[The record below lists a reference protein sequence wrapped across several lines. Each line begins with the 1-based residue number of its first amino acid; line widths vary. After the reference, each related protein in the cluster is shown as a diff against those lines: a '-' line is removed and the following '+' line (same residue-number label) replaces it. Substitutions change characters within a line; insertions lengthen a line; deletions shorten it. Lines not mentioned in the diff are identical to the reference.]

1 MNKKIVAVMALAA
14 LAAVSAFAAGGAEK
28 PAKPLVMV
36 WYPNES
42 GEELKVVRD
51 EVGKLITAATGRPV
65 EHKLTTDYAIAI
77 EAIVNKNADL
87 GFFGAEGYIQ
97 AHAKNPKVLPLVVNS
112 GASGT
117 LKDAVYYSWL
127 NVKKGNEGM
136 YASGSSFSIDSI
148 KGKRFSF
155 VSNSSTSGF
164 KVPSAGIV
172 RHFSKKP
179 GLEKLQV
186 SDLLEGGDDKFF
198 KQVLFGGSHQGSAV
212 NLLTDKADV
221 AAFCDVCVANYVEL
235 VSGPENRPG
244 SVYRVKQGAAEPFN
258 NLAGVEFVPISVT
271 AVLNA
276 PMVYNSETVPAD
288 LVKKLLDLI
297 TSDATAKN
305 EVLFAPKGA
314 KVAKLWSQPERFLAV
329 DDAWFQPIRD
339 LSK

>member
-1 MNKKIVAVMALAA
+1 MNKRFIAGVVLAVIA
-14 LAAVSAFAAGGAEK
+14 SATVFAGGGAEK
-28 PAKPLVMV
+28 ASRPIRMV

-42 GEELKVVRD
+42 GEELKLVRD
-51 EVGKLITAATGRPV
+51 EVGKLVAAATGRPV

-77 EAIVNKNADL
+77 EAIVNKNADI

-97 AHAKNPKVLPLVVNS
+97 AHTKNPKVLPLVVNS
-112 GASGT
+112 GSSGT

-127 NVKKGNEGM
+127 NVKKGNEEM
-136 YASGSSFSIDSI
+136 YMSGAAYSIDSI

-164 KVPSAGIV
+164 RVPSAGIQ
-172 RHFSKKP
+172 RYFSKKP

-186 SDLLEGGDDKFF
+186 SDLLEGGDGKFF

-212 NLLTDKADV
+212 NLLSDKADI
-221 AAFCDVCVANYVEL
+221 AAFCDVCVANYIEL

-244 SVYRVKQGAAEPFN
+244 STYRVKQGAAEPFN
-258 NLAGVEFVPISVT
+258 NLVGAEFVPISVT

-276 PMVYNSETVPAD
+276 PIVYNSEMLSTD
-288 LVKKLLDLI
+288 LAKKILDALV
-297 TSDATAKN
+297 SDATAKN
-305 EVLFAPKGA
+305 EVLFAPKGT